1 MELTNRA
8 DENAVDKQLEVSEPV
23 PQTLTSESGRDMLRS
38 YALRDGV
45 RYFQG
50 KSAGK
55 VELIPV
61 LHIDGEIPALE
72 FRIGIS
78 TKYVLK
84 DLPEFVR
91 QFHRHARISYGKKL
105 EFLHD
110 RSAFTR
116 DSLPVLDYILQVVQ
130 ELERLKSPVFENPEN
145 RRLLPLT
152 PRFLEEMIALR
163 QGGTLLVQMGHP
175 REMSVVSEDPKL
187 ELTISRLES
196 GILIQTEFFQVA
208 QGTGRLIVQQ
218 GDAIYRCSEEYS
230 ADMGP
235 FLYHCGMI
243 PEREFFIAEKDLA
256 VLGAS
261 VLPILQ
267 NYCDVQMER
276 GLLEEFIPEAAQV
289 KIYIEPGREEMLLC
303 RIETEYGEQ
312 VYNIFEPV
320 RLGDSYRDV
329 AKESAAMNMVRRYFP
344 DIFRKDRRFGL
355 NTDEDFFLFLD
366 EGQLALSQVGEVW
379 MSEELRSLKIGKP
392 PRVSA
397 GISVK
402 SDLLSLKI
410 TSDELP
416 FEELGRLL
424 DQYRLKKKFFRLQSG
439 QFIRLED
446 NSLSAISELLDG
458 LHLTAG
464 DLQEE
469 EILLPRYRAT
479 YLDAVL
485 REGGEGVQVSRDQ
498 EFRALVR
505 RIKSVEDGEYELP
518 ESIQPVLRSYQKVGY
533 QWLRT
538 LDSMGFGGILADDMG
553 LGKTIQV
560 ITLLL
565 SYRIEETQRLD
576 PVLIVC
582 PASLIYNWESE
593 LTRFAPQLQKL
604 VVAGNAAEREKIL
617 SDAKEIPGCILITSY
632 DLLKRDLAN
641 YQNQAFR
648 YQILDE
654 AQMIKNHLTQAARA
668 VKKIHA
674 VSRFAL
680 TGTPIENRLSE
691 LWSIFDYLMPGML
704 YSYPRF
710 QKEFEAPIVRDGDER
725 AMERLRRMIRP
736 FILRRLKTDVLKE
749 LPDKNEITVY
759 AGMEEEQRRLYEA
772 GVYQLKKSISG
783 EGETQNKIQ
792 ILAELMRL
800 RQICCDPSLVYEQYS
815 GGSAKLD
822 ACMQF
827 LQEATG
833 GGHKVLVFSQFT
845 SMLDILARCLSA
857 EGITYFMLN
866 GSVNKEKRAEMVRD
880 FHLDDTQ
887 VFLISL
893 KAGGTGL
900 NLTAADIV
908 IHYDPWWNLAA
919 QNQATDRA
927 YRIGQK
933 NKVSVFRLI
942 AKDTIEERILEMQE
956 NKQMLSRQIIAEDQ
970 FSMDYLSPGMLEQ
983 ILV

>member
-1 MELTNRA
+1 M
-8 DENAVDKQLEVSEPV
+8 
-23 PQTLTSESGRDMLRS
+23 
-38 YALRDGV
+38 
-45 RYFQG
+45 
-50 KSAGK
+50 
-55 VELIPV
+55 
-61 LHIDGEIPALE
+61 
-72 FRIGIS
+72 
-78 TKYVLK
+78 
-84 DLPEFVR
+84 
-91 QFHRHARISYGKKL
+91 
-105 EFLHD
+105 
-110 RSAFTR
+110 
-116 DSLPVLDYILQVVQ
+116 
-130 ELERLKSPVFENPEN
+130 
-145 RRLLPLT
+145 
-152 PRFLEEMIALR
+152 
-163 QGGTLLVQMGHP
+163 
-175 REMSVVSEDPKL
+175 
-187 ELTISRLES
+187 
-196 GILIQTEFFQVA
+196 
-208 QGTGRLIVQQ
+208 
-218 GDAIYRCSEEYS
+218 
-230 ADMGP
+230 
-235 FLYHCGMI
+235 
-243 PEREFFIAEKDLA
+243 
-256 VLGAS
+256 
-261 VLPILQ
+261 
-267 NYCDVQMER
+267 
-276 GLLEEFIPEAAQV
+276 
-289 KIYIEPGREEMLLC
+289 
-303 RIETEYGEQ
+303 
-312 VYNIFEPV
+312 
-320 RLGDSYRDV
+320 
-329 AKESAAMNMVRRYFP
+329 
-344 DIFRKDRRFGL
+344 
-355 NTDEDFFLFLD
+355 
-366 EGQLALSQVGEVW
+366 
-379 MSEELRSLKIGKP
+379 
-392 PRVSA
+392 
-397 GISVK
+397 
-402 SDLLSLKI
+402 
-410 TSDELP
+410 
-416 FEELGRLL
+416 
-424 DQYRLKKKFFRLQSG
+424 
-439 QFIRLED
+439 ED

-822 ACMQF
+822 ACMQL